1 MPACSRRSDES
12 LADFCST
19 GRKMTHTTGPWCFEA
34 ENGRAH
40 PRVYGADNSLI
51 AEVGNAN
58 LMRWEVW
65 DHDARLIAAAPDLAS
80 ALRGILDNN
89 DTHGSSLDQ
98 TLIGNARAALAKATG
113 K

>member
-1 MPACSRRSDES
+1 
-12 LADFCST
+12 
-19 GRKMTHTTGPWCFEA
+19 MTERTPGPWCFEA

-65 DHDARLIAAAPDLAS
+65 DHDARLIAAAPELME
-80 ALRGILDNN
+80 ALRSCEAWIDRW
-89 DTHGSSLDQ
+89 TSHV
-98 TLIGNARAALAKATG
+98 GNCKGGNECSCGRSAISHEARAAIAKATEPRP
-113 K
+113 